1 VIRYA
6 LTCPDRHAFEAWF
19 SGSGAF
25 EDQQARGLLA
35 CPVCGSTAVDRA
47 VMAPAVA
54 TGRSAERRESRE
66 ITPTD
71 DAAEPPVRLAAN
83 VPDGPAAEKHEV
95 VAALRKL
102 RQHLTENAENVGRR
116 FAEEAR
122 RIHYN
127 EVEKR
132 AIYGEATREDAKGLA
147 EEGIEFHPLPPLPE
161 DHN

>member
-6 LTCPDRHAFEAWF
+6 LTCPDRHEFEAWF
-19 SGSGAF
+19 AGSSAF

-47 VMAPAVA
+47 LMAPAVA
-54 TGRSAERRESRE
+54 TGRGPERREV
-66 ITPTD
+66 TPASE
-71 DAAEPPVRLAAN
+71 AAESSVRLAAN
-83 VPDGPAAEKHEV
+83 VPDGPAPEKHEV
-95 VAALRKL
+95 VAVLRKL
-102 RQHLTENAENVGRR
+102 RKQLTENAENVGKK

-132 AIYGEATREDAKGLA
+132 AIYGEATPEDAKGLA
-147 EEGIEFHPLPPLPE
+147 EEGIAFHPLPPLPE
-161 DHN
+161 DHH